1 VPKFSLSM
9 ERMLTCLQAFD
20 QTFAELVSNLLYQ
33 QVDLRVDLCHA
44 LQMLVDSN
52 NGLIAIADDDTA
64 IGLTR
69 ISKEDAE
76 QNIQHLATFSSNLLA
91 VLFNVYTQTLPQYR
105 GPILQCI
112 NAYLS
117 ITPEAELMETFSRV
131 STTLEASLAEANG
144 QSNGAKEKEKPKK
157 KEQPETQMPPMSH
170 TLMDLVIAIAIY
182 LPRASLAQLFGIATL
197 MLQKDDPALQK
208 KAYKMIP
215 RLAESEMG
223 KTALKER
230 TVELQKL
237 LLECAERTTVAARR
251 DRLSAISEIV
261 SSLPS
266 SDLHFI
272 PSVLP
277 EVVICTKETNER
289 ARNAAFD
296 LLVQMGEKMQ
306 EGGTIIQS
314 EVPHMPSDA
323 PSVPATLEEYITM
336 VSAGLAGTV
345 PHSVS
350 ASITGLTR
358 ILFHFRADL
367 PLAAVK
373 DLVETMDIFI
383 KSPNR
388 EIVRSVMGF
397 FKVCVISLD
406 REMMLQRLPTLIPN
420 LLKFGHE
427 HKAAL
432 QAKVKHLFE
441 RLIRRFG
448 YETVEKYTP
457 AEDHKLIVNI
467 RKTKE
472 RARKKKA
479 GLAED
484 DDEGAPST
492 GAPARKGK
500 FENEYDEAV
509 YGSSGEESNSDSGSD
524 VSDDEVL
531 GRKQRKKKAGETYI
545 VEDEEEPLDLLDR
558 KALGHISSTRPQKAK
573 AAPTQKR
580 KAKTD
585 LDGKLIFDDTAT
597 GKNTGRKVND
607 GEDVDM
613 DGVSFEVEEQG
624 DDVDLADGINAY
636 VAAIK
641 GRDVAKRG
649 QRGKIK
655 FSNRKDK
662 DDDDEMEVDDEPRK
676 SASHDSRKSGG
687 SFGRGGRGMSRGG
700 MDKRT
705 QRRGLGAEKGPRGA
719 GRGEGRVRG
728 GRVMKSPR
736 GGSMGRGR
744 R

>member
-1 VPKFSLSM
+1 
-9 ERMLTCLQAFD
+9 
-20 QTFAELVSNLLYQ
+20 
-33 QVDLRVDLCHA
+33 
-44 LQMLVDSN
+44 MLVDSY
-52 NGLIAIADDDTA
+52 NGLLAISDDETA
-64 IGLTR
+64 ISLTR
-69 ISKEDAE
+69 ISKDEAE
-76 QNIQHLATFSSNLLA
+76 KNIQHLATFSSNLLA

-117 ITPEAELMETFSRV
+117 ITPEQELMDTFSRV
-131 STTLEASLAEANG
+131 TTTLESSLAEASSQN
-144 QSNGAKEKEKPKK
+144 NGAQEKEKSKK
-157 KEQPETQMPPMSH
+157 KEPTETEMPPMSH

-182 LPRASLAQLFGIATL
+182 LPRASLAQLFGIATV
-197 MLQKDDPALQK
+197 MLQNDDSNLQK
-208 KAYKMIP
+208 KAFKIIP
-215 RLAESEMG
+215 RLAESETG
-223 KTALKER
+223 KAALTER

-237 LLECAERTTVAARR
+237 LLECAERTSVAARR

-261 SSLPS
+261 NTLPT

-272 PSVLP
+272 PAVLP

-306 EGGTIIQS
+306 QGGSIVQS
-314 EVPHMPSDA
+314 EVPHMPTDA
-323 PSVPATLEEYITM
+323 PAVTANLEEYITM

-358 ILFHFRADL
+358 ILFQFRADL
-367 PLAAVK
+367 PQAAVK

-388 EIVRSVMGF
+388 EIVRSVLGF

-406 REMMLQRLPTLIPN
+406 REMMFQRLPTLIPN

-457 AEDHKLIVNI
+457 LEDRKLIVNI

-472 RARKKKA
+472 RAKKKKA

-484 DDEGAPST
+484 EGEGTASSAAPV
-492 GAPARKGK
+492 RKNK
-500 FENEYDEAV
+500 FENEFDEAV
-509 YGSSGEESNSDSGSD
+509 YGSGSEDSESDSGSD

-531 GRKQRKKKAGETYI
+531 GRKQRGKKGGETYI
-545 VEDEEEPLDLLDR
+545 VEDEDEPLDLLDR
-558 KALGHISSTRPQKAK
+558 KALGHISSVRPQKTK
-573 AAPTQKR
+573 LAPKEKR

-585 LDGKLIFDDTAT
+585 LDGKLIFDDAAT
-597 GKNTGRKVND
+597 GGNNGRKAAA

-613 DGVSFEVEEQG
+613 EGVSFDVEDQG
-624 DDVDLADGINAY
+624 DEVALEDGINAY

-655 FSNRKDK
+655 FSNRRDQE
-662 DDDDEMEVDDEPRK
+662 DDEMDVDEGDVVNAVKKIKK
-676 SASHDSRKSGG
+676 SDGAGRG
-687 SFGRGGRGMSRGG
+687 SFSRGFSRGGTGRGG

-705 QRRGLGAEKGPRGA
+705 QRRGLGVEKGRGDS
-719 GRGEGRVRG
+719 GRGGGFGGRGDGRVRG
-728 GRVMKSPR
+728 GRVGKSPR
-736 GGSMGRGR
+736 GGR

>member
-1 VPKFSLSM
+1 
-9 ERMLTCLQAFD
+9 
-20 QTFAELVSNLLYQ
+20 
-33 QVDLRVDLCHA
+33 
-44 LQMLVDSN
+44 MLVDSN
-52 NGLIAIADDDTA
+52 NGLLGITDDDTA
-64 IGLTR
+64 ISLTR
-69 ISKEDAE
+69 VSKEDAK

-117 ITPEAELMETFSRV
+117 ITPEQELMETFSRV
-131 STTLEASLAEANG
+131 TTTLESSLAEADG
-144 QSNGAKEKEKPKK
+144 QSNGTKEKEKPKK

-182 LPRASLAQLFGIATL
+182 LPRASLAQLFGIATV
-197 MLQKDDPALQK
+197 MLQKDDPNLQK
-208 KAYKMIP
+208 KAYKIIP

-223 KTALKER
+223 KLALKDR

-237 LLECAERTTVAARR
+237 ILECAERTSVAARR

-261 SSLPS
+261 TTLPT

-272 PSVLP
+272 PAILP

-306 EGGTIIQS
+306 QGGTIVQS

-323 PSVPATLEEYITM
+323 PSVSASLEEYITM

-358 ILFHFRADL
+358 ILFQFRADL
-367 PLAAVK
+367 PQAAVK

-388 EIVRSVMGF
+388 EIVRSVLGF

-406 REMMLQRLPTLIPN
+406 REMMFQRLPTLIPN

-472 RARKKKA
+472 RAKKKKA
-479 GLAED
+479 GLADED
-484 DDEGAPST
+484 GEGATTAQPV
-492 GAPARKGK
+492 RKSK
-500 FENEYDEAV
+500 FENEFDEAV
-509 YGSSGEESNSDSGSD
+509 YGSGSEESNSDSGSD

-531 GRKQRKKKAGETYI
+531 GRKQRKKKSGGETYI
-545 VEDEEEPLDLLDR
+545 VEDEDEPLDLLDR
-558 KALGHISSTRPQKAK
+558 KALGHISSVRPQKQK
-573 AAPTQKR
+573 TAPKEKR

-585 LDGKLIFDDTAT
+585 LDGKLVFDEDTTA
-597 GKNTGRKVND
+597 GAKKRK
-607 GEDVDM
+607 GQEDVEM
-613 DGVSFEVEEQG
+613 NGVLFEVEEQG
-624 DDVDLADGINAY
+624 DDVALEDGINAY

-655 FSNRKDK
+655 FSNRKDQE
-662 DDDDEMEVDDEPRK
+662 DDEMDVDEGDVVAAVQKKK
-676 SASHDSRKSGG
+676 SDGFVRGKSD
-687 SFGRGGRGMSRGG
+687 FGRGRGGMGRGG

-705 QRRGLGAEKGPRGA
+705 QRRGLGVEKGRGGGGGGGGFG
-719 GRGEGRVRG
+719 GRGDGKVRG
-728 GRVMKSPR
+728 GRIMKSPR
-736 GGSMGRGR
+736 GARFGGGR